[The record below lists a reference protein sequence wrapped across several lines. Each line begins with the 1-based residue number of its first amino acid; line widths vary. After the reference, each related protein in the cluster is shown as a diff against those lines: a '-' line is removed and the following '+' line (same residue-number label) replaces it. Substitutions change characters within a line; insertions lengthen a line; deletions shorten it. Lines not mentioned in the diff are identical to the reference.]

1 MLATEEIAAWVG
13 LDWAEDQHEIRLQA
27 AGSRE
32 VERYQ
37 VRQDPEEL
45 HEWVRQLRTR
55 FGGRPVVIALEQ
67 KRGGLMAALMC
78 YDFLHLY
85 PVNPRMVSSYREAFS
100 PSGKKDD
107 AGDAGLLL
115 ELVYGHRDR
124 LRCWRSEATQT
135 RQLGLLVEGRRQWVE
150 QRKRLM
156 QQLGQVLKSYYPQP
170 WQWFEDLDGPLALE
184 FLRRWPS
191 LEQARKVR
199 IDVLRRCF
207 ARHRARCA
215 ETKVQALI
223 EQIRAS
229 YPLTQ
234 DEALIQAGSLKLL
247 VLVEQLKVLLAAIKS
262 YDKHI
267 AKLFAQH
274 EDAALFASFSGAGPA
289 LAPRLLVAFGSDR
302 SRFEDAEEV
311 QKWSGIAPVTRN
323 SGRSSQVVWR
333 RGCPKFVRQTFHE
346 FAACSIPQSSWARA
360 YYLQQ
365 RQRGLKH
372 HAAVRSLAYK
382 WIRILFRCWIDRV
395 HYDEDLYYQS
405 LQRSNSPLVAL
416 MQPACG

>member
-1 MLATEEIAAWVG
+1 MLATKEIAAWVG
-13 LDWAEDQHEIRLQA
+13 LDWAEDQHEIRLRA

-45 HEWVRQLRTR
+45 HAWIRQLQAR

-85 PVNPRMVSSYREAFS
+85 PINPKTLARYREAFS

-107 AGDAGLLL
+107 PEDAELLL
-115 ELVYGHRDR
+115 ELVYRHRDR
-124 LRCWRSEATQT
+124 FRCWRPEAVQT

-150 QRKRLM
+150 GRKRLV
-156 QQLGQVLKSYYPQP
+156 QQLRQVLKSYYPQP
-170 WQWFEDLDGPLALE
+170 LQWFADLDGPLALE
-184 FLRRWPS
+184 FLSRWPS

-207 ARHRARCA
+207 ARHRVRCA
-215 ETKVQALI
+215 ETKVQALL

-247 VLVEQLKVLLAAIKS
+247 ALVEQLKVLLAAIKS

-267 AKLFAQH
+267 VKLFAQH

-395 HYDEDLYYQS
+395 HYDEELYCQS
-405 LQRSNSPLVAL
+405 LKRSNSPLVAL
-416 MQPACG
+416 IQPACG

>member
-1 MLATEEIAAWVG
+1 MLATEQIAAWVG
-13 LDWAEDQHEIRLQA
+13 LDWAEDQHEIRLRA

-45 HEWVRQLRTR
+45 HEWVRQPRTR
-55 FGGRPVVIALEQ
+55 FEGRPVVIALEQ

-85 PVNPRMVSSYREAFS
+85 PINPKTVASYREAFS

-107 AGDAGLLL
+107 PEDSDLLL
-115 ELVYGHRDR
+115 ELVYRHRDR
-124 LRCWRSEATQT
+124 LRCWRPEAAQT
-135 RQLGLLVEGRRQWVE
+135 RELALLVEGRRQLVE
-150 QRKRLM
+150 RRKELV
-156 QQLGQVLKSYYPQP
+156 QQLRGVLKSYYPQP
-170 WQWFEDLDGPLALE
+170 LQWFAKLDGPLALE
-184 FLRRWPS
+184 FLRRWPT

-199 IDVLRRCF
+199 IDVLGRCM
-207 ARHRARCA
+207 ARHRVRCA
-215 ETKVQALI
+215 ETKLQTLL

-234 DEALIQAGSLKLL
+234 DEALIGAGSLKL
-247 VLVEQLKVLLAAIKS
+247 VGLVEQLSVLLPIIKR
-262 YDKHI
+262 YDKRI
-267 AKLFAQH
+267 ATLFAEH

-289 LAPRLLVAFGSDR
+289 LAPRLLAAFGSDR

-311 QKWSGIAPVTRN
+311 QKWSGIAPVTRK

-333 RGCPKFVRQTFHE
+333 RGCPKFIRQTFHE

-382 WIRILFRCWIDRV
+382 WIRILFRCWMDRV
-395 HYDEDLYYQS
+395 HYDEELYCRS

>member
-1 MLATEEIAAWVG
+1 MKRSQHWVG

-45 HEWVRQLRTR
+45 HEWVRQLRAR

-124 LRCWRSEATQT
+124 LRCWRPEATQT

-170 WQWFEDLDGPLALE
+170 WQWFADLDGPLALE
-184 FLRRWPS
+184 FLSRWPT

-207 ARHRARCA
+207 ARHRVRCA
-215 ETKVQALI
+215 ETKVQALL

-247 VLVEQLKVLLAAIKS
+247 ALVEQLKVLLAAIKR

-267 AKLFAQH
+267 VKLFAQH

-302 SRFEDAEEV
+302 SRFEDAEEI

-346 FAACSIPQSSWARA
+346 FAACSIPQSPWAHA

-395 HYDEDLYYQS
+395 HYDEELYCQS
-405 LQRSNSPLVAL
+405 LKRSNSPLVAL
-416 MQPACG
+416 IQPACG